1 MLAAL
6 LLGACGVLTWTTTGA
21 ATAPAACAG
30 DAAAPRLPRA
40 PTRAGA
46 PVPMSGHLI
55 ERQKNSNRETKE
67 SYYSAA
73 AAMLLGRA
81 YAPTQ
86 QPRLRL
92 RGGARPPGGDAG
104 VDDMGDEVRSIF
116 SKARP
121 NSSWQAATASQATD
135 DTSEAES
142 ADAAAAAAAASTA
155 FNPFDRSS
163 NMWRILDQLEREE
176 ATALEAQAK
185 KREQRRASTGGDLAW
200 GSELQREFAHDLG
213 LPPDALSASDAEE
226 SESHVSVMPDA
237 GRNSAKPIFW
247 RGGGAD
253 NGWVAREEGLRGRG
267 KGKGRGGGGLI
278 QSDSSDYFKEA
289 QNGVFRSKDQELRRQ
304 EARKV
309 LI

>member
-1 MLAAL
+1 MLALAAL
-6 LLGACGVLTWTTTGA
+6 LLGACGVLTCSTTGA
-21 ATAPAACAG
+21 AAVPAACAG
-30 DAAAPRLPRA
+30 TTAAPRLPRA
-40 PTRAGA
+40 PTRAEA

-55 ERQKNSNRETKE
+55 ERQKRPDREAKE

-81 YAPTQ
+81 SAPMP

-92 RGGARPPGGDAG
+92 RGGAHPPGGDAG
-104 VDDMGDEVRSIF
+104 VDDLGDEVRSIF

-121 NSSWQAATASQATD
+121 NSSWQAATAHQTTG

-142 ADAAAAAAAASTA
+142 ADAAAAAVAASAA

-163 NMWRILDQLEREE
+163 HMWQILDQLEREE

-185 KREQRRASTGGDLAW
+185 KREQRRARTSGDLSW

-213 LPPDALSASDAEE
+213 LPPDALSASDGEE
-226 SESHVSVMPDA
+226 SEGDASVIPDA
-237 GRNSAKPIFW
+237 GKNSAKSILW

-267 KGKGRGGGGLI
+267 TGRGGGRLI
-278 QSDSSDYFKEA
+278 QSDSSDYFKDA
-289 QNGVFRSKDQELRRQ
+289 QNGGLRSKDQELRRQ
-304 EARKV
+304 ERKKV
-309 LI
+309 H